1 MGKKKKGESVSNAA
15 SSAKRNPLSSTAIR
29 LAGFIV
35 AFIGILLIIE
45 KSAIINTALEIIAIL
60 MMLSGLFMVSGNF
73 KRMLKKDNASEVILF
88 FFLGIIL
95 IVAGIL
101 FILYQAMIG
110 KWALL
115 IIGCAIVA
123 YGLLML
129 IKTLVGKQSSARKT
143 LNVVM
148 ACFMLVVGI
157 LISLL
162 IVPEISSA
170 EGGVCY
176 IIFGSFATALGV
188 TEILVY

>member
-45 KSAIINTALEIIAIL
+45 KSSIINTALEIIAIL

-73 KRMLKKDNASEVILF
+73 KRMLKRDNASEVILF

-101 FILYQAMIG
+101 FILYQDMIG

-148 ACFMLVVGI
+148 ASFMIVVGI
-157 LISLL
+157 LIALL
-162 IVPEISSA
+162 TVPEISSA

>member
-45 KSAIINTALEIIAIL
+45 KSSIINTALEIIAIL

-101 FILYQAMIG
+101 FILYQATIG

-148 ACFMLVVGI
+148 ASFMLVVGI
-157 LISLL
+157 LIALL
-162 IVPEISSA
+162 TVPEISSA
-170 EGGVCY
+170 ESGVCY

>member
-29 LAGFIV
+29 LAGFVV
-35 AFIGILLIIE
+35 AFVGILLIIE
-45 KSAIINTALEIIAIL
+45 RSAITNTALQIISIL

-73 KRMLKKDNASEVILF
+73 KRMLKKDNGSEVILF

-95 IVAGIL
+95 IAVGIL
-101 FILYQAMIG
+101 FLIYQGMIG
-110 KWALL
+110 TWALV
-115 IIGCAIVA
+115 IIGCAIAA

-129 IKTLVGKQSSARKT
+129 IKTLVGKQSQARKT
-143 LNVVM
+143 LNVVI
-148 ACFMLVVGI
+148 ALFMIVVGI
-157 LISLL
+157 LIALL
-162 IVPEISSA
+162 KISEVGNASN
-170 EGGVCY
+170 GVCY